1 MATELAVQSERAFQ
15 KQPHIF
21 QNGKKTSSKQKRV
34 GKGGRRWHKDVG
46 LGFRTPKTAIEGSY
60 IGMWMEMVHVEKS
73 GNQDDAIIACRG
85 RMLKQQM
92 DMGIL
97 LVEHG
102 H

>member
-1 MATELAVQSERAFQ
+1 
-15 KQPHIF
+15 
-21 QNGKKTSSKQKRV
+21 
-34 GKGGRRWHKDVG
+34 

-60 IGMWMEMVHVEKS
+60 IGMWMEMVHIEKS

>member
-21 QNGKKTSSKQKRV
+21 QNGKKTSSKQKRI

-60 IGMWMEMVHVEKS
+60 IGMWKTEIRRCGIASNAMIAHVLEES
-73 GNQDDAIIACRG
+73 
-85 RMLKQQM
+85 
-92 DMGIL
+92 
-97 LVEHG
+97 
-102 H
+102 